1 MCFFGGGGAGPQ
13 SSADFAD
20 RTNKA
25 VKQQVV
31 NKAVQNQQ
39 TADKNTMRRANDSTY
54 KVEGTKST
62 KKSNTTAV
70 ASGKNT
76 MNALNDYN
84 KTNKK
89 TILGSQRV
97 TKTQQYMKRWGDI
110 KDERSSFFG
119 HWQELSDY
127 ILPRRG
133 RFLASKRNDGSKK
146 NGKIIDS
153 TGSMAVRTLS
163 AGMMSGITSPA
174 RPWFRLATPESSL
187 MEQSEVKQWLFSVEK
202 LMRDVFSRSN
212 LYNSL
217 QTVYEELSVFGTGA
231 MLISEDF
238 DDVIRCYPFTVG
250 EYGLA
255 QSHRLQVDT
264 FYREFQLTVEQMVGQ
279 FGIENCSDAVRTQFR
294 EGKLDA
300 YIEVL
305 HIIEPNSAREYDKKD
320 NQNMPYHSCYVEKAS
335 KNDRKLS
342 DKGFEEF
349 PVLAPRWHVTG
360 VDIYGRSPG
369 MDVLGDVKALQIEQK
384 RKAQGIDKMVNPP
397 LQAPSS
403 LRGQSASVLPGGVTY
418 VDTMQGAQGGFRPTY
433 EVNPRLGELAQD
445 IAETQAR
452 IQQGFY
458 SDLFQMMM
466 MSDRRQI
473 TAREIDERHEEK
485 LLMLGPVLERLH
497 TELLN
502 PLIDRTFNI
511 MARNNLLPP
520 APEELSGVTLKVEY
534 ISMMAQAQKAVGT
547 GAIERL
553 AGFVGNMAAVK
564 PDVLDKF
571 DADQTVDEY
580 AEMLGVPPKI
590 VVSDDI
596 VQQTRQARAEQ
607 QQQMQQMEQAAQGA
621 QAAKVLADADTGGQ
635 NALTDVIGGLQ

>member
-1 MCFFGGGGAGPQ
+1 
-13 SSADFAD
+13 
-20 RTNKA
+20 
-25 VKQQVV
+25 
-31 NKAVQNQQ
+31 
-39 TADKNTMRRANDSTY
+39 MRRWT
-54 KVEGTKST
+54 
-62 KKSNTTAV
+62 
-70 ASGKNT
+70 
-76 MNALNDYN
+76 
-84 KTNKK
+84 
-89 TILGSQRV
+89 
-97 TKTQQYMKRWGDI
+97 DI
-110 KDERSSFFG
+110 KDERSTFFG
-119 HWQELSDY
+119 HWEELSDY

-133 RFLASKRNDGSKK
+133 RFLTSKRNDGSKK
-146 NGKIIDS
+146 NSKIIDS

-174 RPWFRLATPESSL
+174 RPWFRLATPEAAL
-187 MEQSEVKQWLFSVEK
+187 MEQSEVKQWLYSVEK
-202 LMRDVFSRSN
+202 KMRDIFSRSN

-217 QTVYEELSVFGTGA
+217 QTVYEELAVFGTGA

-255 QSHRLQVDT
+255 QSHRLQIDT
-264 FYREFQLTVEQMVGQ
+264 FYREFQLSVAQIVEQ
-279 FGIENCSDAVRTQFR
+279 FGIENCSDPVQSMYKTGQ
-294 EGKLDA
+294 LDKWV
-300 YIEVL
+300 EVM
-305 HIIEPNSAREYDKKD
+305 HIIEPNTARQYNMKD

-335 KNDRKLS
+335 KNERKLS

-403 LRGQSASVLPGGVTY
+403 LRGQSATVLPGGVTY
-418 VDTMQGAQGGFRPTY
+418 VDTMQGTQGGFRPTY
-433 EVNPRLGELAQD
+433 EVNPRLGELQQD
-445 IAETQAR
+445 IGETQYR
-452 IQQGFY
+452 IRQGFY
-458 SDLFQMMM
+458 SDLFQMMTQ
-466 MSDRRQI
+466 SDRRQI

-511 MARNNLLPP
+511 MARNDLLPP
-520 APEELSGVTLKVEY
+520 APEELGGVTLKVEY
-534 ISMMAQAQKAVGT
+534 ISVMAQAQKAIGT

-553 AGFVGNMAAVK
+553 AGFVGNMAAAK
-564 PDVLDKF
+564 PEVLDKF
-571 DADQTVDEY
+571 DADQSVDEY

-590 VVSDDI
+590 VVPDDI
-596 VQQTRQARAEQ
+596 VQQIREERAAQVQ
-607 QQQMQQMEQAAQGA
+607 QQQMMEQVNQGA
-621 QAAKVLADADTGGQ
+621 QAAKVMSDADTGGD
-635 NALTDVIGGLQ
+635 NILSDIIGGIQ

>member
-1 MCFFGGGGAGPQ
+1 MAKTM
-13 SSADFAD
+13 DY
-20 RTNKA
+20 
-25 VKQQVV
+25 
-31 NKAVQNQQ
+31 
-39 TADKNTMRRANDSTY
+39 MRRWT
-54 KVEGTKST
+54 
-62 KKSNTTAV
+62 
-70 ASGKNT
+70 
-76 MNALNDYN
+76 
-84 KTNKK
+84 
-89 TILGSQRV
+89 
-97 TKTQQYMKRWGDI
+97 DI
-110 KDERSSFFG
+110 KDERSTYFG
-119 HWQELSDY
+119 HWEELSEF
-127 ILPRRG
+127 IMPRRG
-133 RFLASKRNDGSKK
+133 RFLTSKSNDGSKK
-146 NGKIIDS
+146 NNKIIDS

-174 RPWFRLATPESSL
+174 RPWFRLATPESAL
-187 MEQSEVKQWLFSVEK
+187 MEQSDVKQWLFSVEK
-202 LMRDVFSRSN
+202 TMRDIFSRSN

-217 QTVYEELSVFGTGA
+217 QTVYEELAVFGTGA

-250 EYGLA
+250 EYGIA

-264 FYREFQLTVEQMVGQ
+264 FYREFNMTVAQVVEQ
-279 FGIENCSDAVRTQFR
+279 FGMDKCSDAVQTMFKSGQ
-294 EGKLDA
+294 LDKWVE
-300 YIEVL
+300 IL
-305 HIIEPNSAREYDKKD
+305 HVIEPNSVREYNKKD
-320 NQNMPYHSCYVEKAS
+320 NLNMPYHSCYVEKAS
-335 KNDRKLS
+335 KNERKLLES
-342 DKGFEEF
+342 GYEEF

-418 VDTMQGAQGGFRPTY
+418 VDTMQGTQGGFRPTY
-433 EVNPRLGELAQD
+433 EVNPRLGELQQD
-445 IAETQAR
+445 IQETQYR

-466 MSDRRQI
+466 NSDRRQI

-511 MARNNLLPP
+511 MARNELLPP
-520 APEELSGVTLKVEY
+520 APEELAGVTLKVEY
-534 ISMMAQAQKAVGT
+534 ISVMAQAQKAIGT

-553 AGFVGNMAAVK
+553 AGFVGNMAAAK
-564 PDVLDKF
+564 PEVLDKF
-571 DADQTVDEY
+571 DADQSVDEY

-590 VVSDDI
+590 VVPDDI
-596 VQQTRQARAEQ
+596 VQRVREERAQMQ
-607 QQQMQQMEQAAQGA
+607 QQQMAMEQATMGA
-621 QAAKVLADADTGGQ
+621 QAAKVMSDADTEG
-635 NALTDVIGGLQ
+635 NNVLTDIIGGIS